1 MFLNRAQTKGWTEA
15 LLGAFLLFGCMAF
28 SGSCAYALPVQAT
41 LIKDRQALLPFV
53 YPVMGPRISSDYG
66 MRKHP
71 VRRVR
76 KHHHGVD
83 LAAPVDA
90 PIRAVANGRVM
101 YSDPLGGYG
110 KLVVIQH
117 ADGIT
122 SHYGHCNALKVAPG
136 QKVRAGEI
144 IGTVG
149 STGISTGP
157 HLHFEIRKNGE
168 PIDPENFL
176 PGIALHGEG

>member
-1 MFLNRAQTKGWTEA
+1 MFSNKSQTKGYTGA
-15 LLGAFLLFGCMAF
+15 LLGAFMLFGYVAL
-28 SGSCAYALPVQAT
+28 SARCAYAIPLQAT
-41 LIKDRQALLPFV
+41 MIKDRQALLPFV
-53 YPVMGPRISSDYG
+53 YPVMGPRMSSDYG

-71 VRRVR
+71 MKRVR

-90 PIRAVANGRVM
+90 PIRAVASGRVM

-122 SHYGHCNALKVAPG
+122 SHYGHCNALQVSPG
-136 QKVRAGEI
+136 QRVRAGEI

-168 PIDPENFL
+168 PTDPENFL
-176 PGIALHGEG
+176 PGLASHGEG

>member
-1 MFLNRAQTKGWTEA
+1 MRSSDSRIEGYFGALVRA
-15 LLGAFLLFGCMAF
+15 LLFFCSVLA
-28 SGSCAYALPVQAT
+28 SGRCASALPLQAT
-41 LIKDRQALLPFV
+41 LIRDRQSLIPFV
-53 YPVMGPRISSDYG
+53 YPVMGPRMSSDYG

-71 VRRVR
+71 VKRVR

-90 PIRAVANGRVM
+90 PIRAVASGRVM

-117 ADGIT
+117 EDGIT
-122 SHYGHCNALKVAPG
+122 SHYGHCNALKVSPG
-136 QKVRAGEI
+136 QTIRAGEI

-149 STGISTGP
+149 STGISTGS

-168 PIDPENFL
+168 PTDPESFL
-176 PGIALHGEG
+176 PGLASHGEG